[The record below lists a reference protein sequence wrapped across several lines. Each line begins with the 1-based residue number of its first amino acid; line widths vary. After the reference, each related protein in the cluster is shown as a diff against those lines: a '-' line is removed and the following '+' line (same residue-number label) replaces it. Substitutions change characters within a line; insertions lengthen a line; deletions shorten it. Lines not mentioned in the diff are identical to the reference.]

1 MEITEASRANLVPA
15 WIPGKSGNP
24 AGRKPIPPELMER
37 MKNLCPLVI
46 DTMEAIV
53 RGAGK
58 APERIKA
65 GEFLWTY
72 VYGRPPQEINLGG
85 QADNPIVVTRPL
97 AGLTDAQIAVLEG
110 IMQNVNPTGLP
121 ALGDESILE

>member
-1 MEITEASRANLVPA
+1 MENTEIEKRGPHPP
-15 WIPGKSGNP
+15 WKPGQSGNP

-37 MKNLCPLVI
+37 MKNLCPVVI

-85 QADNPIVVTRPL
+85 QSDNPIIVTRPL

-121 ALGDESILE
+121 SVGEESILD